1 MMQNHRGGMLMI
13 DATHNTVANNF
24 MEGKLKISLYTV
36 MLHDPIVGKGLP
48 VAWAFTL
55 AESHEPVRR
64 LLSWLQDTSGSRLQS
79 VMSDCALAIANAVA
93 HTFPPLSG
101 DCTKHYWCLFH
112 VFKAFKAKA
121 KTLLPGRADEAYQ
134 AFRKIVYKVSPVF
147 GSYVWKQWIWR
158 LTHWS
163 MFFQTTA
170 HQGVHTNPYTEAW
183 HRVLKDEYI
192 RPRACKRIDEVLHIL
207 IHEIEPKYRW
217 SQLQVAN
224 GFVGQTINKFQHCMH
239 KTLGIRAVKH
249 TSQGPSLP
257 FIPTGTLTSVPMPM
271 LTSRHVSLLTP
282 AGRWQPSH
290 ESDIEIMT
298 SPQENLLRTCRDPLL
313 TSLPIG
319 TLTSVPIP
327 LLTSHNVSLLTL
339 APLDSNIEFLEI
351 PMPPLTSGRLSSLS
365 HAPLAAFR
373 GPSLTSLPTG
383 THTLVPMPLFT
394 SRHVPLLT
402 PAGRWQPSKESD
414 IEIMTGPQENLLRNH
429 PFPSRPTKRPQTF
442 EATTEPSKK
451 KTRQRRH
458 ALVRVCPLV
467 APDTVGPPT
476 RSIIFPN
483 VSNNSLTV
491 LHWDGVYDVARESQ
505 FLNNLNEWDTNVLKS
520 NAMESGR
527 RGLNE
532 IVEILKVQKTR
543 DKFADAALLV
553 VMNQFRLCLN
563 VILQMVEEGLPGVYI
578 TVEHD
583 IPGVARK
590 LLGFLLEEKNVNIFK

>member
-1 MMQNHRGGMLMI
+1 MKSVVATPQPPSHPLIKDIWGVVQPPFTQELPVPHGVPSAPNALQLVRHIGGCFPVLPDSPYYFSIPGNTLFEAQVFVKAMCQTIRWNLNRHTLHDNDTGTSGRCGCDVKFAISHHVDTDSLRVEWNWMHNHDRNSLDDMLVTRVPEAV
-13 DATHNTVANNF
+13 DRWLKDCVDSVANNF

-134 AFRKIVYKVSPVF
+134 AFRKIVYSPLDPNLSLISFWLRWREVSPVF

-224 GFVGQTINKFQHCMH
+224 GF
-239 KTLGIRAVKH
+239 
-249 TSQGPSLP
+249 
-257 FIPTGTLTSVPMPM
+257 
-271 LTSRHVSLLTP
+271 
-282 AGRWQPSH
+282 
-290 ESDIEIMT
+290 
-298 SPQENLLRTCRDPLL
+298 
-313 TSLPIG
+313 
-319 TLTSVPIP
+319 
-327 LLTSHNVSLLTL
+327 
-339 APLDSNIEFLEI
+339 
-351 PMPPLTSGRLSSLS
+351 
-365 HAPLAAFR
+365 
-373 GPSLTSLPTG
+373 
-383 THTLVPMPLFT
+383 
-394 SRHVPLLT
+394 
-402 PAGRWQPSKESD
+402 
-414 IEIMTGPQENLLRNH
+414 
-429 PFPSRPTKRPQTF
+429 
-442 EATTEPSKK
+442 
-451 KTRQRRH
+451 
-458 ALVRVCPLV
+458 
-467 APDTVGPPT
+467 
-476 RSIIFPN
+476 
-483 VSNNSLTV
+483 
-491 LHWDGVYDVARESQ
+491 
-505 FLNNLNEWDTNVLKS
+505 
-520 NAMESGR
+520 
-527 RGLNE
+527 
-532 IVEILKVQKTR
+532 
-543 DKFADAALLV
+543 
-553 VMNQFRLCLN
+553 
-563 VILQMVEEGLPGVYI
+563 
-578 TVEHD
+578 
-583 IPGVARK
+583 
-590 LLGFLLEEKNVNIFK
+590 

>member
-1 MMQNHRGGMLMI
+1 MKSVVATPQPPSHPLIKDIWGVVQPPFTQELPVPHGVPSAPNALQLVRHIGGCFPVLPDSPYYFSIPGNTLFEAQVFVKAMCQTIRWNLNRHTLHDNDTGTVSRLHHFKLEFRCPCHGLSKTTFQSHKKITSPVAVVEWNWMHNHDRNSLDDMLVTRVPEAVDRWLKDCRKWATLVDIQDSKSFLFAFQSVWQKKMMQNHRGGMLMI

-134 AFRKIVYKVSPVF
+134 AFRKIVYSPLDPNLSLISFWLRWREVSPVF

-224 GFVGQTINKFQHCMH
+224 GFVGQTIN
-239 KTLGIRAVKH
+239 
-249 TSQGPSLP
+249 
-257 FIPTGTLTSVPMPM
+257 
-271 LTSRHVSLLTP
+271 
-282 AGRWQPSH
+282 
-290 ESDIEIMT
+290 
-298 SPQENLLRTCRDPLL
+298 
-313 TSLPIG
+313 
-319 TLTSVPIP
+319 
-327 LLTSHNVSLLTL
+327 
-339 APLDSNIEFLEI
+339 
-351 PMPPLTSGRLSSLS
+351 
-365 HAPLAAFR
+365 
-373 GPSLTSLPTG
+373 
-383 THTLVPMPLFT
+383 
-394 SRHVPLLT
+394 
-402 PAGRWQPSKESD
+402 
-414 IEIMTGPQENLLRNH
+414 
-429 PFPSRPTKRPQTF
+429 
-442 EATTEPSKK
+442 
-451 KTRQRRH
+451 
-458 ALVRVCPLV
+458 
-467 APDTVGPPT
+467 
-476 RSIIFPN
+476 
-483 VSNNSLTV
+483 
-491 LHWDGVYDVARESQ
+491 
-505 FLNNLNEWDTNVLKS
+505 
-520 NAMESGR
+520 
-527 RGLNE
+527 
-532 IVEILKVQKTR
+532 
-543 DKFADAALLV
+543 
-553 VMNQFRLCLN
+553 
-563 VILQMVEEGLPGVYI
+563 
-578 TVEHD
+578 
-583 IPGVARK
+583 
-590 LLGFLLEEKNVNIFK
+590 

>member
-1 MMQNHRGGMLMI
+1 MWNAELLKRKWATLVDIQDSKSFLFAFQSVWQKKMMQNHRGGMLMI

-134 AFRKIVYKVSPVF
+134 AFRKIVYSPLDPNLSLISFWLCWREVSPVF

-239 KTLGIRAVKH
+239 KTLGIQAVKH
-249 TSQGPSLP
+249 TSQVSFSASHSTLTVVTQWDKNLSRAHSLP
-257 FIPTGTLTSVPMPM
+257 LGLSRIPCTCSAWC
-271 LTSRHVSLLTP
+271 TSR
-282 AGRWQPSH
+282 
-290 ESDIEIMT
+290 
-298 SPQENLLRTCRDPLL
+298 
-313 TSLPIG
+313 
-319 TLTSVPIP
+319 
-327 LLTSHNVSLLTL
+327 
-339 APLDSNIEFLEI
+339 F
-351 PMPPLTSGRLSSLS
+351 
-365 HAPLAAFR
+365 
-373 GPSLTSLPTG
+373 
-383 THTLVPMPLFT
+383 
-394 SRHVPLLT
+394 
-402 PAGRWQPSKESD
+402 
-414 IEIMTGPQENLLRNH
+414 
-429 PFPSRPTKRPQTF
+429 
-442 EATTEPSKK
+442 
-451 KTRQRRH
+451 
-458 ALVRVCPLV
+458 
-467 APDTVGPPT
+467 
-476 RSIIFPN
+476 
-483 VSNNSLTV
+483 
-491 LHWDGVYDVARESQ
+491 
-505 FLNNLNEWDTNVLKS
+505 
-520 NAMESGR
+520 R
-527 RGLNE
+527 RGWRRSYHQL
-532 IVEILKVQKTR
+532 
-543 DKFADAALLV
+543 
-553 VMNQFRLCLN
+553 
-563 VILQMVEEGLPGVYI
+563 
-578 TVEHD
+578 
-583 IPGVARK
+583 
-590 LLGFLLEEKNVNIFK
+590 